1 MKFNAL
7 LRMAVATG
15 MAIAFDGACA
25 TDWPQFGYDVAHS
38 GNNPAENVLTASNVA
53 QMTRRYAVTIPD
65 TVDSAPVYLANVST
79 PAGVRN
85 LLFALS
91 QTGKFLAID
100 AATGSVMWSH
110 TTTGSPV
117 TSSSPAIDPDHAYVY
132 SHGMDGKIHKY
143 QVGDGTEII
152 DAHWPELFTL
162 KPNVEKANGGLA
174 LATWNGTNY
183 LYSVTSGYQDSG
195 DYQGHLTTINLA
207 SGDQK
212 VFNVACSNN
221 TTHLS
226 NAAGANDCPKLG
238 GSAGAA
244 IWGRGGAVFDASL
257 GKLYISS
264 GNGAYTAN
272 VSNGMYWGDSVLSLS
287 PDGTGATPG
296 VPYDSYTPMNFQ
308 YLDDSDSD
316 LGSMSIALLPV
327 PSGSSLLHVGMQGG
341 KDDGL
346 RLINLQDMS
355 SGGGPRH
362 IGGELQLINSSHTY
376 NGAREQ
382 SAVWVDGSGATWVF
396 HASFKNGL
404 TAYKMS
410 LGAGNVPMLT
420 SQWNQYRGTA
430 IGTTSA
436 VIANGVLYHVGGC
449 ANVDS
454 NCLFARNPLTGAALW
469 SSAPLGELHWQ
480 SPIVVNGR
488 VYLFD
493 AASQLQAFGTTSVDL
508 IFANGFETP

>member
-1 MKFNAL
+1 MKINAL
-7 LRMAVATG
+7 LRLAVAMG

-25 TDWPQFGYDVAHS
+25 TDWPQFGYDAAHS
-38 GNNPAENVLTASNVA
+38 GNNPAEHVLTSANVA
-53 QMTRRYAVTIPD
+53 QMTRRYSVTIPD

-85 LLFALS
+85 LLFALG

-100 AATGSVMWSH
+100 AATGSVVWSH
-110 TTTGSPV
+110 TTAGSPV
-117 TSSSPAIDPDHAYVY
+117 TSSSPAIDPGHAYVY
-132 SHGMDGKIHKY
+132 SHGMDGKVHKY
-143 QVGDGTEII
+143 QVGDGTEVI
-152 DAHWPELFTL
+152 DAHWPEVFSL

-195 DYQGHLTTINLA
+195 DFQGHLTTINLG

-212 VFNVACSNN
+212 VFNVMCSSVASHFTNG
-221 TTHLS
+221 
-226 NAAGANDCPKLG
+226 AGGNDCPSNG
-238 GSAGAA
+238 GA

-257 GKLYISS
+257 GKIYITTSE
-264 GNGAYTAN
+264 NAYTAN
-272 VSNGMYWGDSVLSLS
+272 VGNGMNWGDSVLSLS

-296 VPYDSYTPMNFQ
+296 VPYDSYTPTNFD
-308 YLDDSDSD
+308 YLGNHDVD
-316 LGSMSIALLPV
+316 LGSMSIALLPA
-327 PSGSSLLHVGMQGG
+327 PSGSSFQHVGMQGG

-355 SGGGPRH
+355 GGGGPRH
-362 IGGELQLINSSHTY
+362 VGGELQLITNTHAY
-376 NGAREQ
+376 DGAREQ

-396 HASFKNGL
+396 HASFRNGL

-410 LGAGNVPMLT
+410 LGAGSVPMLT
-420 SQWNQYRGTA
+420 SQWIQYRGTA
-430 IGTTSA
+430 TGTTSP
-436 VIANGVLYHVGGC
+436 VVANGVLYHVGGC
-449 ANVDS
+449 AESNS
-454 NCLFARNPLTGAALW
+454 NCLFARNPITGAALW

-480 SPIVVNGR
+480 SPIVVDGS

-508 IFANGFETP
+508 IFANSFDAP

>member
-1 MKFNAL
+1 MKIKAV

-15 MAIAFDGACA
+15 MAAAFDGAGA
-25 TDWPQFGYDVAHS
+25 TDWPQFGYDAAHS
-38 GNNPAENVLTASNVA
+38 GNNPAENVLTQANVA
-53 QMTRRYAVTIPD
+53 QMTRRYAVAIPD
-65 TVDSAPVYLANVST
+65 VVDSAPVYLANVST
-79 PAGVRN
+79 TSGVRN
-85 LLFALS
+85 LLFALT

-100 AATGSVMWSH
+100 AATGGVVWSH
-110 TTTGSPV
+110 TTSGAPV
-117 TSSSPAIDPDHAYVY
+117 TSSSPAIDPGRAYVY

-143 QVGDGTEII
+143 QVGDGTEVI
-152 DAHWPELFTL
+152 DASWPEVFTL
-162 KPNVEKANGGLA
+162 KQNVEKANGGLA
-174 LATWNGTNY
+174 LATWNGTSY

-212 VFNVACSNN
+212 VFNVVCSNVASHFTN
-221 TTHLS
+221 GS
-226 NAAGANDCPKLG
+226 GGNDCTST
-238 GSAGAA
+238 GSA

-257 GKLYISS
+257 GKIYIST

-272 VSNGMYWGDSVLSLS
+272 VGNGTNWGDSVLSLL

-296 VPYDSYTPMNFQ
+296 VPYDSYTPTNFQ
-308 YLDDSDSD
+308 YLGDHDVD

-327 PSGSSLLHVGMQGG
+327 PAGSSIAHVGMQGG

-355 SGGGPRH
+355 GGGGPRH
-362 IGGELQLINSSHTY
+362 IGGELQSIANVHTY
-376 NGAREQ
+376 GGAREQ
-382 SAVWVDGSGATWVF
+382 SAVWVDGTGATWVF
-396 HASFKNGL
+396 FASFTNGL

-420 SQWNQYRGTA
+420 YQWLQYRGTA
-430 IGTTSA
+430 TGTTSPM
-436 VIANGVLYHVGGC
+436 VANGVLYHVGGC

-469 SSAPLGELHWQ
+469 SSAPLGQLHWQ
-480 SPIVVNGR
+480 SPIVVDGS

-508 IFANGFETP
+508 IFANGFEAGQR